1 MDTVLHFLFAIL
13 MLGSVPLA
21 LWGYFKW
28 RNIALPQADDKW
40 NVWPIVINSS
50 VLYALAY
57 NIIYFIQELFLAL
70 GKKWIGLKAY
80 LYHNNHNWIGEDP
93 RDDLMQGLG
102 ALVIFILGIIL
113 LMLFFRIRKSP
124 RWSSLFILWLAY
136 HGLIQALPQL
146 TTAPMDRG
154 SDVGQAITY
163 LQLGPAIDYMISYV
177 SIIVIIALA
186 YRFSRWFMQFS
197 PVHMIPDH
205 GLKRFRSIFY
215 IVLLPAMLGTLILF
229 PYRIMPINRYQ
240 MTVMLLLVCL
250 PFIFAF
256 SWLIKGVQP
265 IENEVN
271 HKVIKTPIILSILL
285 LLFFQLV
292 LAPGVVFE

>member
-1 MDTVLHFLFAIL
+1 MDSLLHFLFAIL
-13 MLGSVPLA
+13 MFGAVPMA

-28 RNIALPQADDKW
+28 RSIALPQAEEKW
-40 NVWPIVINSS
+40 NVWPMVINSS

-57 NIIYFIQELFLAL
+57 NLIYFIQELFLAL

-102 ALVIFILGIIL
+102 ALVILILGVIL
-113 LMLFFRIRKSP
+113 LLLFFKMRKSQH
-124 RWSSLFILWLAY
+124 WSSLFILWLAY

-146 TTAPMDRG
+146 STVPMDRG

-163 LQLGPAIDYMISYV
+163 LQLGPNIDYMISYA
-177 SIIVIIALA
+177 SIFVIIALA
-186 YRFSRWFMQFS
+186 YGFSRWFMQFS
-197 PVHMIPDH
+197 PANRIPDH
-205 GLKRFRSIFY
+205 GLKRFSSIFF
-215 IVLLPAMLGTLILF
+215 IVLLPAVLGTLILF

-256 SWLIKGVQP
+256 SWLIKGVKP
-265 IENEVN
+265 LDNEVN
-271 HKVIKTPIILSILL
+271 QKVIKTPIILSLL
-285 LLFFQLV
+285 VLLFFQLV

>member
-1 MDTVLHFLFAIL
+1 MDSLLHFLFVIL
-13 MLGSVPLA
+13 IFGAVPLA

-28 RNIALPQADDKW
+28 RNVALPHDEEKW

-57 NIIYFIQELFLAL
+57 NIVYFIQELFLAL

-102 ALVIFILGIIL
+102 ALVILILGIIFL
-113 LMLFFRIRKSP
+113 LLFFRIRKSKH
-124 RWSSLFILWLAY
+124 WSTLFILWLAY

-146 TTAPMDRG
+146 STVPMDRG

-163 LQLGPAIDYMISYV
+163 LHLAPAVDYMMSYA

-186 YRFSRWFMQFS
+186 YGFSRWFMQFS
-197 PVHMIPDH
+197 SLQMIPDH
-205 GLKRFRSIFY
+205 GLRRFRPIFY
-215 IVLLPAMLGTLILF
+215 IVLLPAVLGTLILF

-240 MTVMLLLVCL
+240 MTVMLLLVCV

-256 SWLIKGVQP
+256 SWMIKGARHVG
-265 IENEVN
+265 NEVN
-271 HKVIKTPIILSILL
+271 DKVIKTPIILSFLV